1 MYTLYIIV
9 MYTNICD
16 FQSRVENKETEKDE
30 NAMAAKQNN
39 QMNIP
44 APTAD
49 FSSRGALNI
58 MESSAYCGVRCS
70 AIESAVRD
78 GKLRGR
84 RIGRNVVILKCD
96 LDAFLESLEII
107 PAHTPASI
115 LKRRQERTLG
125 RPTA

>member
-1 MYTLYIIV
+1 
-9 MYTNICD
+9 
-16 FQSRVENKETEKDE
+16 
-30 NAMAAKQNN
+30 MATKPGE

-44 APTAD
+44 APTVD
-49 FSSRGALNI
+49 FSSHGALNI

-78 GKLRGR
+78 GKLPGR
-84 RIGRNVVILKCD
+84 RLGRNVVILKCD

-125 RPTA
+125 RTAA